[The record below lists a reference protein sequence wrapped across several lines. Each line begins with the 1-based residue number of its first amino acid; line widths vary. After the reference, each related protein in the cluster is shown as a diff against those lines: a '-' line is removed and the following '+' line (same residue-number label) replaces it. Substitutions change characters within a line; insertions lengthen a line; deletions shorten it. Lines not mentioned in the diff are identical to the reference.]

1 MIGITSRVV
10 VASALAAA
18 VGIAAVEPATAQQSV
33 ADFYHG
39 KTMTMIIPTSP
50 GGDYDLRARMVAH
63 YMSRYIPGNPTI
75 VPRNMPGG
83 GGITAANWLQVQAP
97 RDGTVLQTPLST
109 MPLAQALKMHG
120 VQFDV
125 TQWAWI
131 GNTTKSPNVISAW
144 YASGIKTIEDA
155 KKREVILGAPG
166 ANTDSAYN
174 PLALNAIVGTKF
186 KLIVA
191 YPGGNDVNLAMERG
205 EVEARH
211 NIWASWVSGHPE
223 WLKDKKIFQ
232 LVQIGLEK
240 DPAIGDVPLMMD
252 LAKTPEDRAVL
263 KLMSSDTVFARA
275 YATTPGVPAE
285 RVQMLR
291 RAFDSAMKDPELLAE
306 CEKTQRDLSP
316 SSGEDVQQVVA
327 DVVGAPQS
335 VLDRT
340 NAIIAQA
347 EKLK

>member
-1 MIGITSRVV
+1 MRSSSHILVLA
-10 VASALAAA
+10 VAVALAGVVPRHAA
-18 VGIAAVEPATAQQSV
+18 AQAAAE
-33 ADFYHG
+33 FYPG
-39 KTMTMIIPTSP
+39 KTMSMVIPSSP

-97 RDGTVLQTPLST
+97 RDGTALETVLST
-109 MPLAQALKMHG
+109 MPLAQALKMPG

-144 YASGIKTIEDA
+144 YKSGIKTIEDA

-166 ANTDSAYN
+166 ANTPSAYN
-174 PLALNAIVGTKF
+174 PLALNALVGTKF

-223 WLKDKKIFQ
+223 WLKEGKLYQ

-240 DPAIGDVPLMMD
+240 SPDLPGVPLMMD
-252 LAKTPEDRAVL
+252 LGKTPDDRAVL
-263 KLMSSDTVFARA
+263 KLMSSDTAFARPF
-275 YATTPGVPAE
+275 ATTPGVPKE
-285 RVQMLR
+285 RVETLR
-291 RAFDSAMKDPELLAE
+291 RAFDSALKDPELLAE
-306 CEKTQRDLSP
+306 CAKVKRDLSP
-316 SSGEDVQQVVA
+316 STGEQVQIVVV
-327 DVVGAPQS
+327 DVVSAPQP
-335 VLDRT
+335 VLDRIST
-340 NAIIAQA
+340 IVGEAR
-347 EKLK
+347 KLK

>member
-1 MIGITSRVV
+1 MMGIASRVV
-10 VASALAAA
+10 VASALVMFA
-18 VGIAAVEPATAQQSV
+18 VLRPAVAQQAV

-97 RDGTVLQTPLST
+97 HDGTVLQTPLST

-144 YASGIKTIEDA
+144 YTSGIKTIDDA

-166 ANTDSAYN
+166 ANTASAYN
-174 PLALNAIVGTKF
+174 PLALNAIIGTKF

-211 NIWASWVSGHPE
+211 NIWASWVSGNPQ
-223 WLKDKKIFQ
+223 WLKEGKLYH

-240 DPAIGDVPLMMD
+240 SPDLPSVPLMMD
-252 LAKTPEDRAVL
+252 LAKTPEDRSML
-263 KLMSSDTVFARA
+263 RLMSADTVFARP
-275 YATTPGVPAE
+275 YATTPEVPAE
-285 RVQMLR
+285 RVQALR
-291 RAFDSAMKDPELLAE
+291 RAFDAAMKDPDLLAE
-306 CEKTQRDLSP
+306 CEKTNRDLSP
-316 SSGEDVQQVVA
+316 STGEEVQTVVGEI
-327 DVVGAPQS
+327 VGAPQS
-335 VLDRT
+335 VLDRIGE
-340 NAIIAQA
+340 IISQA

>member
-1 MIGITSRVV
+1 MGKVSRFAVSVALIGFIGAIASSA
-10 VASALAAA
+10 ASA
-18 VGIAAVEPATAQQSV
+18 QQAL

-39 KTMTMIIPTSP
+39 KTMTMVIPTSP

-83 GGITAANWLQVQAP
+83 GGITAANWLQMQAP
-97 RDGTVLQTPLST
+97 RDGTSLQTPIST
-109 MPLAQALKMHG
+109 APLAQALKMNG

-125 TQWAWI
+125 TSWSWL
-131 GNTTKSPNVISAW
+131 GNTTKSPNVISVW
-144 YASGIKTIEDA
+144 YTSGIKTIEDA

-166 ANTDSAYN
+166 ANTPSAYN

-211 NIWASWVSGHPE
+211 NIWASWVSGNPQ
-223 WLKDKKIFQ
+223 WLKEKKIIQ
-232 LVQIGLEK
+232 IVQIGLEK
-240 DPAIGDVPLMMD
+240 SPDLPDVPLMMD
-252 LAKTPEDRAVL
+252 LGKTEEDRAVL
-263 KLMSSDTVFARA
+263 KLMSADTMFARA
-275 YATTPGVPAE
+275 YATTPDTPKD
-285 RVQMLR
+285 RVEMLR
-291 RAFDSAMKDPELLAE
+291 RAFDATMKDPELLAE
-306 CEKTQRDLSP
+306 CEKANRDMSP
-316 SSGEDVQQVVA
+316 SNGEDVQHIVA
-327 DVVGAPQS
+327 EVLGAPPP
-335 VLDRT
+335 VLKRIND
-340 NAIIAQA
+340 IIDQA